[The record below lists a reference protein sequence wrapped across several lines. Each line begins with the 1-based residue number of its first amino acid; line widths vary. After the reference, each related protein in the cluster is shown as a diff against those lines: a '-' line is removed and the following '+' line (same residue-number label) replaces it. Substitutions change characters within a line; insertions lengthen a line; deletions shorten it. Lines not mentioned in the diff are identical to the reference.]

1 MFTNA
6 SFDGTASIPCKQFD
20 LAAKSPGHYGLGVL
34 LTSAAASKKLA
45 AFKRPEF
52 GFAMSFLPPA
62 KNRSTLIVVATCV
75 SVMIAT
81 GCNLGVQQ
89 HNVSGNQAYQSGQY
103 AQAVNQ
109 FQQALRANPR
119 DSNAYYNLA
128 ASYYSMGKQ
137 SNNSQWLQQAEQ
149 LYRQSIS
156 LNDQHVDAHRGLS
169 ALLIETGREK
179 FAFDLLNDWKSR
191 YPNSAQPTIELARL
205 YQEYGDNLR
214 ATDLLADALRI
225 DGGNVRAL
233 KAMGHVRE
241 VQGQTEL
248 ALDNYLRV
256 LQLEPQQ
263 AEVAQRVASLQ
274 SRLAQSGAA
283 SGTGRATPA
292 RYGSANPYLPR

>member
-1 MFTNA
+1 MN
-6 SFDGTASIPCKQFD
+6 
-20 LAAKSPGHYGLGVL
+20 L
-34 LTSAAASKKLA
+34 LS
-45 AFKRPEF
+45 
-52 GFAMSFLPPA
+52 PA
-62 KNRSTLIVVATCV
+62 KNDLHPECAKGVYLAISFCLV
-75 SVMIAT
+75 IAS

-103 AQAVNQ
+103 AQAINQ
-109 FQQALRANPR
+109 FQQSLRANPR

-137 SNNSQWLQQAEQ
+137 SNNSQWLQQSEQ
-149 LYRQSIS
+149 LYRQAIS

-179 FAFDLLNDWKSR
+179 FAFDLLNDWKTR
-191 YPNSAQPTIELARL
+191 YPNSAQPTIELARV

-214 ATDLLADALRI
+214 ATDMLADALRI
-225 DGGNVRAL
+225 EAGNVRAL

-256 LQLEPQQ
+256 LQIEPQQ
-263 AEVAQRVASLQ
+263 AEVAQRVAALQ
-274 SRLAQSGAA
+274 NRLAQNGSSYA
-283 SGTGRATPA
+283 TGGNTPA

>member
-1 MFTNA
+1 MNLTFLTE
-6 SFDGTASIPCKQFD
+6 TASAVTRSTIF
-20 LAAKSPGHYGLGVL
+20 
-34 LTSAAASKKLA
+34 SAAVCCCL
-45 AFKRPEF
+45 
-52 GFAMSFLPPA
+52 
-62 KNRSTLIVVATCV
+62 LIV
-75 SVMIAT
+75 S

-103 AQAVNQ
+103 AQAINQ
-109 FQQALRANPR
+109 FQQALQANPQ

-128 ASYYSMGKQ
+128 ASYYSLGKQ
-137 SNNSQWLQQAEQ
+137 SKNSQYLQQAEQ

-156 LNDQHVDAHRGLS
+156 INDQHVDAHRGLS

-179 FAFDLLNDWKSR
+179 FAFDLLNDWKTR
-191 YPNSAQPTIELARL
+191 YPNSAQPTIELARV

-225 DGGNVRAL
+225 DAGNVRAL

-256 LQLEPQQ
+256 LQIEPQQ

-274 SRLAQSGAA
+274 SRLAQAGAA
-283 SGTGRATPA
+283 NPAGGNTPA
-292 RYGSANPYLPR
+292 RYGAANPYLPR